1 MYRLAHELELFI
13 LPFVVQ
19 SSETAILISTNK
31 QIKVLDKS
39 TGEIILHVSK
49 DEAINN
55 LDTLSPIALKILKDV
70 LHSFVYGKFNE
81 YFLFNK
87 SVASELIDSQ
97 IVISLQ
103 ISAMEKL
110 DYAHRT
116 DLQSVIKLID
126 PGKLKNLNP
135 RALTKTIRKF
145 ISTNLVDE
153 INQLN
158 NELFVLSPNPHLQ
171 DYYVSIYK
179 SLFSRYQETKLCY
192 ECYIKENNIKYLN
205 PNNYLLSSEVYCLN
219 CNNICDGL
227 IRVLNR

>member
-81 YFLFNK
+81 L
-87 SVASELIDSQ
+87 
-97 IVISLQ
+97 
-103 ISAMEKL
+103 
-110 DYAHRT
+110 
-116 DLQSVIKLID
+116 
-126 PGKLKNLNP
+126 
-135 RALTKTIRKF
+135 
-145 ISTNLVDE
+145 
-153 INQLN
+153 
-158 NELFVLSPNPHLQ
+158 
-171 DYYVSIYK
+171 
-179 SLFSRYQETKLCY
+179 
-192 ECYIKENNIKYLN
+192 
-205 PNNYLLSSEVYCLN
+205 
-219 CNNICDGL
+219 
-227 IRVLNR
+227 